1 MGTNSDNNRLFFR
14 GCGTL
19 IENVEDYY
27 ADLGAVF
34 HWQPSEID
42 KLSYE
47 ELLAFREKARQRTEQ
62 EESE

>member
-1 MGTNSDNNRLFFR
+1 M
-14 GCGTL
+14 

-47 ELLAFREKARQRTEQ
+47 DLLMFREKARQRTEQ

>member
-1 MGTNSDNNRLFFR
+1 M
-14 GCGTL
+14 
-19 IENVEDYY
+19 
-27 ADLGAVF
+27 F